1 MNAKA
6 PQAAIMGAHA
16 RVTDMN
22 AMQELLAPL
31 PPSIAVDVRKLAT
44 KCRRGRAGM
53 RYDAASQKAFWMQH
67 APDGVVTV
75 VTFLHIATVEV
86 AAELW
91 GAMMRAAPICAERL
105 SAIYAEVTGHTV
117 EAIKTLN

>member
-6 PQAAIMGAHA
+6 PPAAIVGAQA
-16 RVTDMN
+16 RISDMS
-22 AMQELLAPL
+22 AMHELLEPL
-31 PPSIAVDVRKLAT
+31 PPNIACDVRKLAT
-44 KCRRGRAGM
+44 RCRRGRAGM

-67 APDGVVTV
+67 THDGVVTV

-91 GAMMRAAPICAERL
+91 GAIMRAAPICAERL

-117 EAIKTLN
+117 EPIGTLN

>member
-16 RVTDMN
+16 RVTDIS

-44 KCRRGRAGM
+44 RCRRCRAGM
-53 RYDAASQKAFWMQH
+53 RYDAESQKAFWMQH

-117 EAIKTLN
+117 EATGTIN